1 MRLILPQIY
10 WISKKKKKRFWG
22 VFNLS
27 IFEVLIFVTIKSS
40 LSSVFNKNEAKL
52 KQERV
57 ADKNFFIPKN
67 AEVLSDRL
75 LLPHIARAKI
85 FPTLRAQAIVR
96 DF

>member
-1 MRLILPQIY
+1 MNLLY
-10 WISKKKKKRFWG
+10 FKKKKKKRILG
-22 VFNLS
+22 YFNLF
-27 IFEVLIFVTIKSS
+27 IFEALIFVTIKLS
-40 LSSVFNKNEAKL
+40 LSSVFNGNETAL

-75 LLPHIARAKI
+75 LLPHIASAKI
-85 FPTLRAQAIVR
+85 PPTLRAQAIIR